1 MKKLAL
7 ALATPLLLAGLAGPA
22 AAFVVD
28 KQDLVSATDES
39 KLEQALEKLGQHRFE
54 VVFVDSTPG
63 APSATAKKVFK
74 EQGLGEKD
82 GVIVVAIEAKKVG
95 VHVGE
100 GFTRRGVS
108 DDVVSAHI
116 KSDFLPYAKKGQFA
130 RGAATLA
137 KGLVDAGAAGGP
149 GRSGGS
155 GRNSSGEG
163 GGGAGLLWGLLI
175 VVGLGGGGIYYM
187 IRKSAAD
194 TRAKLQERLTAL
206 KGPQE
211 RFVSSSI
218 KLAEIDQLAQFHEGE
233 AKAAFLQLAKS
244 SNKTLQQ
251 ARAFAEQYDTAQ
263 ELLTAKRDQEAERH
277 ITELERSAVLLEAEV
292 AAAMTALTNLDDGD
306 ITAEDLKGVDLPE
319 RVRKASSKLNDK
331 RNQFANLTKR
341 AEKIGYSL
349 DSRPETLL
357 NEALAALTTQ
367 PVDLAGA
374 LESLAEADAAM
385 KAMVPDLEAAEET
398 YRIEEARRA
407 EEARLAAEEAARTAA
422 IVAATSSS
430 HHHHHHDS
438 GSSWSSSSS
447 SDDSWGSSS
456 DSSWGSDS
464 GSSSDDNW

>member
-7 ALATPLLLAGLAGPA
+7 ALATPLLLMGLAGPA

-108 DDVVSAHI
+108 DDVVSQHI

-137 KGLVDAGAAGGP
+137 KGLVDAGAAGSP
-149 GRSGGS
+149 GRGS
-155 GRNSSGEG
+155 NNRSSDGE

-194 TRAKLQERLTAL
+194 SRAKLQERLSAL

-233 AKAAFLQLAKS
+233 AKAAFLKLAKG

-331 RNQFANLTKR
+331 RNQFENLKKR
-341 AEKIGYSL
+341 ADKIGYSL

-357 NEALAALTTQ
+357 TEALTALTTQ
-367 PVDLAGA
+367 PVDLDGA
-374 LESLAEADAAM
+374 LESLTEADAAM
-385 KAMVPDLEAAEET
+385 KAMVRPLEDAEET

-422 IVAATSSS
+422 IVAATSS
-430 HHHHHHDS
+430 HHHHHDS